1 MGNELVTTSHTT
13 RALTVPADL
22 KAVRGY
28 VDASLAPNTRRA
40 YRSSLAAF
48 REWCE
53 SENVDPLP
61 ASPETVAA
69 FLAAE
74 ADAGLKP
81 ATLGQR
87 MAAIRWAHEAAGFE
101 APTKSKLVSA
111 ALKGIR
117 RELGVAP
124 NQKDPATVELLAA
137 MVAKT
142 RPGKDEPDTLKGK
155 RDRALLLFGFASAMR
170 RSELVALTVGDLE
183 KTKHGLRVTL
193 RRSKTDQ
200 EGKGQQRGV
209 LFGRRKETCPV
220 AALDAWLEAAGISEG
235 PLFRSVTRYGQVG
248 GSLSGNA
255 LAGVVKHYAEEAGF
269 DPAKFAGHSLRAG
282 FITSADEKGRSAT
295 QIMDHTGHKSPAMI
309 SLYTRRT
316 EMFVNHAGEGLL

>member
-1 MGNELVTTSHTT
+1 MGNELTTTSRNAH
-13 RALTVPADL
+13 ALTAPADME
-22 KAVRGY
+22 AVRGY

-53 SENVDPLP
+53 AAKVDALP

-101 APTKSKLVSA
+101 SPTKSKLVSA

-117 RELGVAP
+117 RKLGVAP
-124 NQKDPATVELLAA
+124 VQKEPATVDRLAA
-137 MVAKT
+137 MVSHADK
-142 RPGKDEPDTLKGK
+142 RTLKGK

-170 RSELVALTVGDLE
+170 RSEIIGLTVEDVAISDEWLS
-183 KTKHGLRVTL
+183 VTL

-200 EGKGQQRGV
+200 EGRGQIQEIPRGHNP
-209 LFGRRKETCPV
+209 ETCPIK
-220 AALDAWLEAAGISEG
+220 ALVAWLEAAGISEG
-235 PLFRSVTRYGQVG
+235 PLFRSVTRHGQVG
-248 GSLSGNA
+248 ESMSANA
-255 LAGVVKHYAEEAGF
+255 LVAVVKTYAEKAGF

-282 FITSADEKGRSAT
+282 FITSADDKGRSVS
-295 QIMDHTGHKSPAMI
+295 QIMSHTGHKSPAMI

-316 EMFVNHAGEGLL
+316 EKRKNHAGEGLL